1 MIQLCLAEKGKVSIQ
16 YYFPVQN
23 REYGIADIPGA
34 KRSFEPETLYLSQN
48 GGSHRINNVRQIR
61 AQLDTFR
68 FALDFFP
75 GGIYEFSIQGFG
87 AASPR
92 HPVSS

>member
-34 KRSFEPETLYLSQN
+34 KCGFESETLYMIQLCLAEKGKVSMQRYFPVQN
-48 GGSHRINNVRQIR
+48 REYGIADI
-61 AQLDTFR
+61 
-68 FALDFFP
+68 P
-75 GGIYEFSIQGFG
+75 GAKRGFE
-87 AASPR
+87 SETL
-92 HPVSS
+92 